1 MRDTTHNPLSTTIVA
16 VPLLFGALLAASPVV
31 GAAQPTIGE
40 CVVCG
45 PSSFDEDSSKC
56 KGAHGGSADCAQQG
70 TPDDHW
76 CQAHGGDCDTGAAAT
91 DQQAIEMV
99 MAREMLPADGG
110 HFFVMDGENAVVM
123 RKCDRSLIARIP
135 LRALESEHAAEDRL
149 AWRGTHARPTG
160 DGTPAPPSGSSNVTA
175 AVGAPLDG

>member
-1 MRDTTHNPLSTTIVA
+1 MKDTTHNPLSTTIVA

-40 CVVCG
+40 CVKCG
-45 PSSFDEDSSKC
+45 PSSFGGEGNSTCQGSY
-56 KGAHGGSADCAQQG
+56 GGSADCAQQG

-76 CQAHGGDCDTGAAAT
+76 CWTHGGDCDTPGAAT

-110 HFFVMDGENAVVM
+110 HFFVMDGKNAVVM
-123 RKCDRSLIARIP
+123 RKCDRSLVARIP
-135 LRALESEHAAEDRL
+135 LRALESEHVAA
-149 AWRGTHARPTG
+149 
-160 DGTPAPPSGSSNVTA
+160 PSAGSSKVTA
-175 AVGAPLDG
+175 AVGAPLGG